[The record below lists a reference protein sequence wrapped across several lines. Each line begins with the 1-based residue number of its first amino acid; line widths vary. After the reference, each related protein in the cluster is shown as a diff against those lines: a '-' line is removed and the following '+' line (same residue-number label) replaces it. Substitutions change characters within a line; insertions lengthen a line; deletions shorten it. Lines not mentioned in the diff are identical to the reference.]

1 MVAEVQHEAEGG
13 EEGQM
18 LGAGEGY
25 KYNYSPQEQF

>member
-1 MVAEVQHEAEGG
+1 MVAKVQHEAEG
-13 EEGQM
+13 EEGEM